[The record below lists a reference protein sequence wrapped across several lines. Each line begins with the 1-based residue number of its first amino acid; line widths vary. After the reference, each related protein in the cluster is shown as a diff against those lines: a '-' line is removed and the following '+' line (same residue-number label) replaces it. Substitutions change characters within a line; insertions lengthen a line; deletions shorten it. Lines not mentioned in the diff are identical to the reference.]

1 MLVTIKR
8 MKGNFYLR
16 AFWLNIGDVKAMY
29 TTSPFGSCLSV
40 KHPSRSCRT
49 RRCSIVKQFACKKMH
64 FLNVKFEKVKWTCW
78 ARLRSFRD
86 YWPTVVEEI
95 GCRLVGSF
103 DAVGKRETV

>member
-1 MLVTIKR
+1 MFNSKAIRVQEDAF
-8 MKGNFYLR
+8 FY
-16 AFWLNIGDVKAMY
+16 V
-29 TTSPFGSCLSV
+29 
-40 KHPSRSCRT
+40 
-49 RRCSIVKQFACKKMH
+49 Q
-64 FLNVKFEKVKWTCW
+64 FEKVKWTCW